1 MATAWG
7 GRHTDRHG
15 GQNYYSMYRV
25 LYSDG
30 NNVEQLIGCEG
41 RWMVQK
47 TKTTYQVINTG
58 NIKIYLQYLFI
69 IISKT

>member
-1 MATAWG
+1 
-7 GRHTDRHG
+7 
-15 GQNYYSMYRV
+15 MYRV

-58 NIKIYLQYLFI
+58 NIKIYLQYLFK